1 MCSSDLKIVTAPFAL
16 IGSLFGGGEDLAY
29 VDFAA
34 GSPMLAP
41 AETGKLD
48 KVAKALAERPELKLD
63 IPLQTLS
70 PADDAALQE
79 AAFEKAVAD
88 ATVPG
93 MMAGPE
99 TRLAALA
106 KLYQEQLGMAPVYPV
121 SENPADILKNNIAFL
136 EQALRP
142 KYVAAPAAREALA
155 RARADAVQAAVL
167 ANKEIMPERVFL
179 VERTSAKPA
188 DGGGVRMELALQ

>member
-1 MCSSDLKIVTAPFAL
+1 MTGVQTCAL
-16 IGSLFGGGEDLAY
+16 PI
-29 VDFAA
+29 
-34 GSPMLAP
+34 LAP